1 MLILHVLSWLY
12 NADNQSLTL
21 RFRQC
26 LERLLSE
33 WHEATYR
40 DLRLLAAQFLF
51 FAAKHNEPSEDYST
65 ASGISQIRRY
75 TLRNLKAVPRDR
87 IKDFANLGEEYC
99 RQLETTST

>member
-21 RFRQC
+21 RFRQW

-40 DLRLLAAQFLF
+40 DLRFLAAQFFFRREAQRTLGRLF
-51 FAAKHNEPSEDYST
+51 HGLGYISDPSLYPAQS
-65 ASGISQIRRY
+65 
-75 TLRNLKAVPRDR
+75 
-87 IKDFANLGEEYC
+87 
-99 RQLETTST
+99 